1 MRVFVTGANGWIG
14 SVVVKDLIGA
24 GHQVLGLVRSDAAA
38 QTVVAAGAEAH
49 RGDLEDLESL
59 RAGAAASDG
68 VIHTAFNHDFSKY
81 AANCEAD
88 RQAIEA
94 MGGAM
99 AGSGRALVVA
109 SGTAIISPG
118 RLATEDTPITF
129 TSAQVPRAASEEAAD
144 ALVSKGVRASSVRLP
159 PSVHGAGDK
168 GFVPQIIAMARAKGV
183 SAYVGDGRNRWP
195 AVHRLDAARLF
206 RLALEKGVAGGKY
219 HAIGDEG
226 VAVGDIAAV
235 IARRL
240 NLPLVSK
247 TPEEAG
253 EHFGFL
259 GMFLGLDCPAS
270 AAKTMAR
277 LGWSPTQ
284 LGIVSDLDQP
294 HYFEL

>member
-1 MRVFVTGANGWIG
+1 MRVFVTGASGWIG

-24 GHQVLGLVRSDAAA
+24 GHQVLGLVRSDDAA
-38 QTVVAAGAEAH
+38 QSVVAAGAEAH

-94 MGGAM
+94 MGGVM
-99 AGSGRALVVA
+99 AGSGRALVIA

-118 RLATEDTPITF
+118 RMATEDTPITF

-168 GFVPQIIAMARAKGV
+168 GFVPQIIATARAKGV

-206 RLALEKGVAGGKY
+206 RLALEKGTAGGKY

-226 VAVGDIAAV
+226 VAVGDIAAI

-240 NLPLVSK
+240 TLPLVSK

-259 GMFLGLDCPAS
+259 GMVLGLDCPAS
-270 AAKTMAR
+270 AAKTMAH

-284 LGIVSDLDQP
+284 PGILSDLDQP
-294 HYFEL
+294 HYFEA